1 MLALHGNDRL
11 FLYRGPTDMRK
22 GFDGLSGLVR
32 NELKQDP
39 CSGDVFIFLNRN
51 RNRIKLL
58 RWEQHGFSIYYKRL
72 ESGRME
78 LPNMAEGDCSIPVS
92 WATLTMMLEG
102 ISLQQ
107 RSKKQRFS
115 FAKKQPYPMS

>member
-11 FLYRGPTDMRK
+11 FLYREAADMRK

-39 CSGDVFIFLNRN
+39 CSGDVFIFLNRR

-58 RWEQHGFSIYYKRL
+58 RWERQGFSIYYKRL
-72 ESGRME
+72 ESGRIE
-78 LPNMAEGDCSIPVS
+78 LPSIAPNKQSIPLN
-92 WATLTMMLEG
+92 WATLAMMLEG
-102 ISLQQ
+102 VSLQA
-107 RSKKQRFS
+107 RSQKKRFS
-115 FAKKQPYPMS
+115 FTEKQP